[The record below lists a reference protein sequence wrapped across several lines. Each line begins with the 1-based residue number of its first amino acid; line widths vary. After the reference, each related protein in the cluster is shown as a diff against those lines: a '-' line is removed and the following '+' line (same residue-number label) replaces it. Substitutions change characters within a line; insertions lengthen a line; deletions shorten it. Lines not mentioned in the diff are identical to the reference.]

1 MDAVTTTYTKALV
14 AHVLRRTTFGPLPG
28 QVNTWAAKGVAATI
42 SHVLAAPALPVTDW
56 ATMAAVDDGSDLPVR
71 WWLKRMANPAAGLHE
86 KMTFFWHGH
95 LTTGHDKVYRWK
107 CEIPQHVLIRRY
119 ALGNVR
125 TLVQKLTVDPAM
137 LLYLDG
143 SWSVA
148 DTPNENYAR
157 ELMELFCLGRGTV
170 ASPNYHQAD
179 VEAGAKALAGY
190 GVDWDTGIATFYPD
204 NALPLDQTVRFLG
217 HDVRTAAQAVDAVLG
232 HKAAAPWIAGRMWRY
247 FVGTEPSSAKRAAL
261 AKLLIANKWV
271 VKPVVTAILHDPL
284 FLTSRM
290 NRPRQP
296 IEWVTAAM
304 AALGLT
310 DAAHP
315 DLRMETLWTLGQLPF
330 YPPNVAG
337 WSWGLRWLGPGVTLA
352 KAAFEVEAPAL
363 TSVANAADPV
373 AAALAR
379 CSLFEVSATTRA
391 AMKKVMTSPALA
403 GSANKGR
410 RAQVLL
416 ALAVG
421 SPEFALA

>member
-1 MDAVTTTYTKALV
+1 
-14 AHVLRRTTFGPLPG
+14 
-28 QVNTWAAKGVAATI
+28 
-42 SHVLAAPALPVTDW
+42 
-56 ATMAAVDDGSDLPVR
+56 
-71 WWLKRMANPAAGLHE
+71 MANPAAGLHE

-107 CEIPQHVLIRRY
+107 CEVPQNVLIRKY

-125 TLVQKLTVDPAM
+125 TLIEKITVDPAM

-148 DTPNENYAR
+148 DAPNENYAR
-157 ELMELFCLGRGTV
+157 ELMELFTLGRGSD
-170 ASPNYHQAD
+170 ASPNYTQAD

-190 GVDWDTGIATFYPD
+190 GVDWDTGKLTFYPD
-204 NALPLDQTVRFLG
+204 NALPSGQTVLFLG
-217 HDVRTAAQAVDAVLG
+217 HQVRTATQVVDTVLG
-232 HKAAAPWIAGRMWRY
+232 RPAAAPWIAGRIWR
-247 FVGTEPSSAKRAAL
+247 FLVGKEPTAAKRAAL
-261 AKLLIANKWV
+261 GKVLVKNKWA
-271 VKPVVTAILHDPL
+271 VKPLVTAILHDPL

-315 DLRMETLWTLGQLPF
+315 GLRTDTLWTLGQLPF

-337 WSWGLRWLGPGVTLA
+337 WPWGLQWLGPGIVLA
-352 KAAFEVEAPAL
+352 KAAFEVDAKSIS
-363 TSVANAADPV
+363 TVASAKDPV

-379 CSLFEVSATTRA
+379 CSLYEVSSTTKA
-391 AMKKVMTSPALA
+391 AMHKVTTSPGLA

-416 ALAVG
+416 ALAIG